1 MKKFSWK
8 YLVDVLMFL
17 SMIGIILIGLLLAF
31 ILKEGPAV
39 KESDKFFIGLHRHQG
54 THIHLYLSIAFS
66 VFLIFHL
73 LLEWGWIK
81 GKTKQL
87 FKGSW
92 KPALWTIVTAAVLL
106 PFVFWVFLPKNAPE
120 YYEFGFGR
128 GQGRG
133 GQASLTGR
141 DRRLPLPGETPARSS
156 EPLPEPRHREDA
168 TDTQEGRKDVRPAR
182 SADVEES
189 HVGGEK
195 TKAGEQ
201 ELEAKLVSG
210 FQEGDTAAFVIT
222 GRMTLR
228 QVEAETG
235 VSARNILTKMGLPNN
250 ISRDEALGRIRRRH
264 GFTLVDF
271 RTAVEALMEKK

>member
-1 MKKFSWK
+1 MKKTSWK
-8 YLVDVLMFL
+8 YFVDVLMFL

-39 KESDKFFIGLHRHQG
+39 KESDKFFIGLHRHQW

-73 LLEWGWIK
+73 LLEWSWIK

-92 KPALWTIVTAAVLL
+92 KPALGTIVTAAVLL

-128 GQGRG
+128 GNGGRG
-133 GQASLTGR
+133 GQANLAGQ
-141 DRRLPLPGETPARSS
+141 DRRLPVPGESPARSA
-156 EPLPEPRHREDA
+156 EPLPESRHKEDA
-168 TDTQEGRKDVRPAR
+168 TDTREGRRNLGSARP
-182 SADVEES
+182 ADVEER

-195 TKAGEQ
+195 TESEQ
-201 ELEAKLVSG
+201 EHEAKLVSG
-210 FQEGDTAAFVIT
+210 YQESDTAAFVIT
-222 GRMTLR
+222 GQMTLR
-228 QVEAETG
+228 QVEAKTG
-235 VSARNILTKMGLPNN
+235 VSARSILSKMGLPNN
-250 ISRDEALGRIRRRH
+250 ISRDEALGRMRRRH
-264 GFTLVDF
+264 GFTLIDI